1 MRQRLQAYVPILLIA
16 LTVQILAPIGA
27 SWAAAIAASDPL
39 RSVEIC
45 HAAPAGFPSQ
55 QDDSTGQGVHD
66 ACTLCCVG
74 QATAALDTPQPMLL
88 DPPYRLAA
96 IVVWHRPALVLA
108 VLRAGSNTQARA
120 PPSAI

>member
-27 SWAAAIAASDPL
+27 SWAAAIAVSDPL

-45 HAAPAGFPSQ
+45 HSAPAGSPSQ

-74 QATAALDTPQPMLL
+74 QAAAALDTPQPMLL
-88 DPPYRLAA
+88 DLPCRPAA
-96 IVVWHRPALVLA
+96 SVTWYRPALVLA